1 MPSVTF
7 ESQPL
12 GPGQVDEMPDEPR
25 ATKGMKRVGIPR
37 RDRPTRGRVIE
48 TLLIGVLTQTA
59 IALLWISADRM
70 ERSLYSLI
78 FVVGMA
84 TAASAAQRRLEGM
97 ARLVWSLVGA
107 FWASLAFWVVSV
119 PLTLRSNPG
128 YRGMSYPL
136 FMARDGWYSASD
148 LLPMVLTA
156 LTVGVVVGVAGWIVW
171 SWKASRELQAD
182 IYAASPA
189 PVEPLTQ
196 FGNEPAAPSVLP
208 APVGQPGLSPLPEPS
223 SESDNSRDRWGPP
236 TDRNS
241 SS

>member
-1 MPSVTF
+1 MSSVTL
-7 ESQPL
+7 ESQPA
-12 GPGQVDEMPDEPR
+12 GPDQVAEMQGEPR
-25 ATKGMKRVGIPR
+25 AKKKIKRVGIPR

-48 TLLIGVLTQTA
+48 ALLVGVLTQTA
-59 IALLWISADRM
+59 IAMLWIVSDLV

-78 FVVGMA
+78 FVFGI
-84 TAASAAQRRLEGM
+84 AAAAAAAQRRLEGM

-119 PLTLRSNPG
+119 PVTLRSNPG

-148 LLPMVLTA
+148 LLPVVLTA

-171 SWKASRELQAD
+171 SWKASRELRAD
-182 IYAASPA
+182 IYTASTA

-196 FGNEPAAPSVLP
+196 RGSEPMTPPVLP
-208 APVGQPGLSPLPEPS
+208 AVGGQLKYKSVPQPSG
-223 SESDNSRDRWGPP
+223 ESDNSRDRWGPP
-236 TDRNS
+236 TEQDS
-241 SS
+241 SA